1 MSGHHGFRLRSI
13 IVHSLWITIIGIFL
27 FRLATANTQKV
38 IYIEIFSISGVVLA
52 TSPWIIQLLVATTV
66 IFLYR
71 IKCYD
76 LTWLVRLPSE
86 EGSCCQGS
94 RAVVEDINH
103 QLRVANGNAQ
113 GRVDGGTKVS
123 NGLGMQLLIDGRN
136 GPRLQR
142 SSTV

>member
-1 MSGHHGFRLRSI
+1 MAFAFAQSSSTLSG
-13 IVHSLWITIIGIFL
+13 
-27 FRLATANTQKV
+27 
-38 IYIEIFSISGVVLA
+38 
-52 TSPWIIQLLVATTV
+52 SPSSAYSSSAWPQPTPK
-66 IFLYR
+66 R

-113 GRVDGGTKVS
+113 RRVDGGTKVS

-142 SSTV
+142 SRTV